1 MQLSHQI
8 LCYADNRE
16 DYKFVP
22 TITLMCKLKVS
33 SQTFTNN
40 FTMDEEFPTA
50 CSLFALVLYVV
61 VDIMVASLVQ
71 NFLIKTVILI
81 QFCNPD
87 TLCIILWQSLHS
99 KFFLW
104 SFLVMGLFRYDI

>member
-1 MQLSHQI
+1 M

-16 DYKFVP
+16 DYQFVP

-33 SQTFTNN
+33 FQTFTNN
-40 FTMDEEFPTA
+40 FIMNEEFPTA
-50 CSLFALVLYVV
+50 CSLFALVPYVV

-71 NFLIKTVILI
+71 NFLIKNR
-81 QFCNPD
+81 NPH
-87 TLCIILWQSLHS
+87 TLCICQSVHS

-104 SFLVMGLFRYDI
+104 